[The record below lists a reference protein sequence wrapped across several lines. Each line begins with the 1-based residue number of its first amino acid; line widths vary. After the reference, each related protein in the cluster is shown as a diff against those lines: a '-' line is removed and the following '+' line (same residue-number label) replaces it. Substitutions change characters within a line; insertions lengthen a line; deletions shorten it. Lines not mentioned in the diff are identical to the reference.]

1 MTKQEQGKVEV
12 KVQETVENTKGIAFI
27 KKRDERI
34 VSFDK
39 EKISNAIFKS
49 AKAVG
54 GADKKLAD
62 ELADTVHMYLNGA
75 YDNNIPGIED
85 IQDIVEKVLIE
96 TGHAKTS
103 KAYIL
108 YRNKK
113 KDLRKNIKIR
123 KPVQD
128 KADSTDVA
136 LLVAPVTKDKVF
148 KWDNHTIKLQ
158 KYKQTKVMHK
168 NSFNEIEITW
178 LPEKRLTAD
187 IIEGMSLDLNF
198 KKKYVFHGSAKS
210 GIA

>member
-85 IQDIVEKVLIE
+85 FQDIVEKVLIE

-113 KDLRKNIKIR
+113 KDKI
-123 KPVQD
+123 
-128 KADSTDVA
+128 
-136 LLVAPVTKDKVF
+136 
-148 KWDNHTIKLQ
+148 
-158 KYKQTKVMHK
+158 
-168 NSFNEIEITW
+168 
-178 LPEKRLTAD
+178 
-187 IIEGMSLDLNF
+187 
-198 KKKYVFHGSAKS
+198 
-210 GIA
+210 